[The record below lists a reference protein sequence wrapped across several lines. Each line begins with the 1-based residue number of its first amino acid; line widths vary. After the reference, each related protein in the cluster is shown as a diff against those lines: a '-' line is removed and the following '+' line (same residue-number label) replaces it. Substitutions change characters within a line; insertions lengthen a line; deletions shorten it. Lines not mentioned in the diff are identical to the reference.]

1 MIKKALPINPK
12 TRKSIEMLKIINAV
26 SLVLVG
32 LKKRLMK
39 VPDIHDLLTELSGNF
54 KKNLMIKRN
63 MPWFKNSCCIKVYL
77 EQRLNKIYIF

>member
-54 KKNLMIKRN
+54 
-63 MPWFKNSCCIKVYL
+63 
-77 EQRLNKIYIF
+77 

>member
-39 VPDIHDLLTELSGNF
+39 VPDIHDLLTELSGNL
-54 KKNLMIKRN
+54 KKK
-63 MPWFKNSCCIKVYL
+63 C
-77 EQRLNKIYIF
+77 Q